1 MGKQD
6 FSQNNKRIA
15 QNTLL
20 LYCRMLLLMVVTLY
34 TSRVVLSA
42 LGIEDFGI
50 YTIIGGVVTMFSML
64 TGSLSS
70 AISRFITYELGT
82 GNQVKL
88 KKIFSSAVTI
98 QIVLGLIVTILA
110 EVIGLWFLNNING
123 YST

>member
-98 QIVLGLIVTILA
+98 QNSIRFNSHNT
-110 EVIGLWFLNNING
+110 
-123 YST
+123 S

>member
-88 KKIFSSAVTI
+88 KKFFISCYNPNSIRFNSHNTSWSYRLVVS
-98 QIVLGLIVTILA
+98 Q
-110 EVIGLWFLNNING
+110 
-123 YST
+123 

>member
-50 YTIIGGVVTMFSML
+50 YTIIG
-64 TGSLSS
+64 
-70 AISRFITYELGT
+70 
-82 GNQVKL
+82 
-88 KKIFSSAVTI
+88 
-98 QIVLGLIVTILA
+98 
-110 EVIGLWFLNNING
+110 
-123 YST
+123 

>member
-82 GNQVKL
+82 ENFF
-88 KKIFSSAVTI
+88 ISCYNPNSIRFNSHNTS
-98 QIVLGLIVTILA
+98 
-110 EVIGLWFLNNING
+110 
-123 YST
+123 

>member
-110 EVIGLWFLNNING
+110 EVIGLWFLNN
-123 YST
+123 SQLH